1 MTTGATIHTT
11 DGLQM
16 TVTRRMKP
24 PIIPTLEVPD
34 MVVDS
39 SASFLKNE
47 TQVQGEVS
55 SAHS

>member
-16 TVTRRMKP
+16 TVARRMKP

-34 MVVDS
+34 S
-39 SASFLKNE
+39 SVSFLKNE